1 VEKKKKKKK
10 KSVLFYLGFRTF
22 ADQFESLL
30 VRERERERERERD
43 SFFFPLARMPS
54 EVGAEKWVLPAH
66 DKLQKGKKLMLIIL
80 DGWGEQIAD
89 QFNAIAVAKT
99 PIMDHLKTVR
109 NKKIS
114 TPQCPPAHFLLP
126 SSACLFPVLMGFHIA
141 LPLLHLLF
149 SWRIA
154 NSVLCFVFPIPNFV
168 IFGLLVGEGRDSGF
182 CCCCRRHL
190 SDGGY

>member
-1 VEKKKKKKK
+1 
-10 KSVLFYLGFRTF
+10 
-22 ADQFESLL
+22 
-30 VRERERERERERD
+30 
-43 SFFFPLARMPS
+43 MPS
-54 EVGAEKWVLPAH
+54 GGEEKWVLPAH
-66 DKLQKGKKLMLIIL
+66 EKLPKGKKLMLIIL

-109 NKKIS
+109 NKDFS
-114 TPQCPPAHFLLP
+114 TPQCPRTP
-126 SSACLFPVLMGFHIA
+126 SSSCLLPVLMGFHIA
-141 LPLLHLLF
+141 LPLLRLLF

-154 NSVLCFVFPIPNFV
+154 NFLLYFVFPIQIYF
-168 IFGLLVGEGRDSGF
+168 IFGLMVGEGIDSGF

>member
-1 VEKKKKKKK
+1 VEKKKKK

-30 VRERERERERERD
+30 VRERERD

-99 PIMDHLKTVR
+99 PIMDHLKTTAPERWRLLKAHGPAVGLPTEDDMGNSEVGHNALGAGRIFKQGWVR
-109 NKKIS
+109 RRK
-114 TPQCPPAHFLLP
+114 
-126 SSACLFPVLMGFHIA
+126 
-141 LPLLHLLF
+141 PLNP
-149 SWRIA
+149 RIFE
-154 NSVLCFVFPIPNFV
+154 CFV
-168 IFGLLVGEGRDSGF
+168 
-182 CCCCRRHL
+182 
-190 SDGGY
+190 

>member
-1 VEKKKKKKK
+1 VEKKKK
-10 KSVLFYLGFRTF
+10 KSVLFYLGFRAF
-22 ADQFESLL
+22 ADQFESLC
-30 VRERERERERERD
+30 VCVCVCVCERERERERERD

-54 EVGAEKWVLPAH
+54 EGGAEKWVLPAH

-89 QFNAIAVAKT
+89 QFNAIAVANT

-109 NKKIS
+109 NKDFS
-114 TPQCPPAHFLLP
+114 TSQCHPPLLLP
-126 SSACLFPVLMGFHIA
+126 SSACLLPAPNIA
-141 LPLLHLLF
+141 LPLLRLLF

-154 NSVLCFVFPIPNFV
+154 NFVLCFVFPIQNFV
-168 IFGLLVGEGRDSGF
+168 IFGLMVGEGIDSGF